1 MKAITLYQP
10 WATLW
15 ALGIKKN
22 ETRTWNT
29 LHRGPLFIHAGKAVI
44 RVPDDVTRLTKKLA
58 GEYVHNLPRGVI
70 VGAVNLY
77 QSRPIT
83 SEDLRFMPKDEI
95 ALGDWS
101 NTRFA
106 WLGSNH
112 QIIKP
117 IPCRGRQGLWNI
129 PKELEDRLRR
139 KLEAL

>member
-1 MKAITLYQP
+1 
-10 WATLW
+10 
-15 ALGIKKN
+15 
-22 ETRTWNT
+22 
-29 LHRGPLFIHAGKAVI
+29 
-44 RVPDDVTRLTKKLA
+44 
-58 GEYVHNLPRGVI
+58 
-70 VGAVNLY
+70 
-77 QSRPIT
+77 
-83 SEDLRFMPKDEI
+83 MPKDEI